1 VVAAETTV
9 SMTRAQ
15 KRALNPPT
23 LPWENW
29 RKREVSMW
37 IVSFFERRTYGSFTI
52 VYLALISVPG
62 T

>member
-1 VVAAETTV
+1 MVAAETTV

-23 LPWENW
+23 LPLGELEEE
-29 RKREVSMW
+29 RGQYVDCK
-37 IVSFFERRTYGSFTI
+37 FFERRTYVSFTI
-52 VYLALISVPG
+52 VDLALISMPG

>member
-1 VVAAETTV
+1 MVAAETTV

-37 IVSFFERRTYGSFTI
+37 IVSFLREGHMAHSPLFI
-52 VYLALISVPG
+52 
-62 T
+62 